1 MNQMLHSRIFGFVG
15 DRRFSPFLPACFE
28 QDGPVQKLGE
38 ECSKKSV
45 QNHVYGP
52 PKPLMNT
59 RCGSGPGLENKT
71 PPPGSAG
78 GGVRKDLV
86 RA

>member
-1 MNQMLHSRIFGFVG
+1 MNQISHSRILRFVG
-15 DRRFSPFLPACFE
+15 DRWFSPFLLAWFE
-28 QDGPVQKLGE
+28 QHRPIQKLGE

-45 QNHVYGP
+45 QNHVYSP